1 VLQPYLDG
9 ALRLRI
15 LGLREL
21 DQTHLLA
28 IKLDVADQIA
38 VNVCTRQMLEIDFP
52 ASNVKISLQLMT
64 GEAF

>member
-1 VLQPYLDG
+1 M
-9 ALRLRI
+9 